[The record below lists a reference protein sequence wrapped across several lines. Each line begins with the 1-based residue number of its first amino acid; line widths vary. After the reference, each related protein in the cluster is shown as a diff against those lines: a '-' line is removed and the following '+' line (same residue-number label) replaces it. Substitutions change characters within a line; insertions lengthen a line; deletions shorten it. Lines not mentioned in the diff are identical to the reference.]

1 LPGLVKITLPFFF
14 FQPDYSSHGINVIF
28 EPKTK
33 TLIMKRLIFI
43 NLLLF
48 FSTCLHAQDF
58 FREDFDTG
66 KKYIL
71 LANPTV
77 SNIKTVDFLVNK
89 KLLQINPRKVN
100 FVGIYHENQDYD
112 FTETRGFIEK
122 SDLNYFKLHEIKGEL
137 NEKQLFKQNSISN
150 DLKFI
155 FQNSVG
161 IFFFGGA
168 DIPPT
173 VYGEENSSS
182 VVTEPE
188 RHYFETTFL
197 FHLLGGFQNEN
208 FTPFLEENPD
218 YVITGFC
225 LGMQTMNVAT
235 GGTLIQDIP
244 AEIYG
249 ATNDETTLQTEKENL
264 HRNYWQNLSDDP
276 QLMGINFH
284 TIHFSEHPF
293 FTKKVKAGKN
303 SVPLVCSSHHQAA
316 EKLGKGMEIT
326 AFSPDGKIIE
336 GLAHSHYPHVFA
348 VQFHP
353 EVPALHENREKRK
366 FHPNDELHTYH
377 EIIGK
382 EGSEFHKKYWK
393 YISKTLK
400 KAGR

>member
-1 LPGLVKITLPFFF
+1 
-14 FQPDYSSHGINVIF
+14 
-28 EPKTK
+28 
-33 TLIMKRLIFI
+33 MKKLIFI

-48 FSTCLHAQDF
+48 FSTALFAQNF
-58 FREDFDTG
+58 FREDFDTA

-71 LANPTV
+71 LANPTKN
-77 SNIKTVDFLVNK
+77 NIETIDFLITK
-89 KLLQINPRKVN
+89 KLLKINARKVN
-100 FVGIYHENQDYD
+100 FVGVYHENQDYD
-112 FTETRGFIEK
+112 FTETRSFIEK
-122 SDLNYFKLHEIKGEL
+122 NGLNYIKLHEIRGEL
-137 NEKQLFKQNSISN
+137 NETRLFEQNPVSN

-173 VYGEENSSS
+173 VYGEENSLSA
-182 VVTEPE
+182 VTEAE

-197 FHLLGGFQNEN
+197 FHLLGGFQNES
-208 FTPFLEENPD
+208 FTPFLETNPE
-218 YVITGFC
+218 YFITVFC

-244 AEIYG
+244 SEIYG
-249 ATNDETTLQTEKENL
+249 ATNDETALQTEKENL
-264 HRNYWQNLSDDP
+264 HRNYWQNISDDP

-284 TIHFSEHPF
+284 TIHFTEHPF
-293 FTKKVKAGKN
+293 FTQKVKAGKK
-303 SVPLVCSSHHQAA
+303 SVPKVCSSHHQAA
-316 EKLGKGMEIT
+316 EKLGKGLEVT
-326 AFSPDGKIIE
+326 AVSPDGKIVE
-336 GLAHSHYPHVFA
+336 GLAHSRYPHVFA

-366 FHPNDELHTYH
+366 FNPDDEPMTYH

-382 EGSEFHKKYWK
+382 GGSKFHKKYWR

-400 KAGR
+400 KAWR

>member
-1 LPGLVKITLPFFF
+1 
-14 FQPDYSSHGINVIF
+14 
-28 EPKTK
+28 
-33 TLIMKRLIFI
+33 MKKLIFI
-43 NLLLF
+43 NILLLF
-48 FSTCLHAQDF
+48 STVLFAQNF
-58 FREDFDTG
+58 FREDFDTR

-77 SNIKTVDFLVNK
+77 TNIKTIEFLVNK
-89 KLLQINPRKVN
+89 KLFKINPRKIN
-100 FVGIYHENQDYD
+100 FVGVYHENQDYD
-112 FTETRGFIEK
+112 FTETSKFIEK
-122 SDLNYFKLHEIKGEL
+122 SELHYFKLHEIRGDL
-137 NEKQLFKQNSISN
+137 NENQLFKQNSISS

-168 DIPPT
+168 DIPPS
-173 VYGEENSSS
+173 VYGEKNSLS
-182 VVTEPE
+182 VVTEAE

-208 FTPFLEENPD
+208 YVPFLEENPQ
-218 YVITGFC
+218 YFITGFC

-244 AEIYG
+244 SEIYN

-264 HRNYWQNLSDDP
+264 HRNYWQNLSDDR

-284 TIHFSEHPF
+284 TIHFTQHPF
-293 FTKKVKAGKN
+293 FTRQVKTGKN
-303 SVPLVCSSHHQAA
+303 SAPLVCSSHHQAA
-316 EKLGKGMEIT
+316 EKLGKGLEVT
-326 AFSPDGKIIE
+326 AVSPDGKIVE
-336 GLAHSHYPHVFA
+336 GLAHIHYPHVFA

-353 EVPALHENREKRK
+353 EVPALHENQEKRK
-366 FHPNDELHTYH
+366 FHPDDEPLTYH

-382 EGSEFHKKYWK
+382 VGSKFHKKYWK

-400 KAGR
+400 KVSN

>member
-1 LPGLVKITLPFFF
+1 
-14 FQPDYSSHGINVIF
+14 
-28 EPKTK
+28 
-33 TLIMKRLIFI
+33 MKRLIFI

-48 FSTCLHAQDF
+48 FSTALFAQNF

-77 SNIKTVDFLVNK
+77 NNIETVNFLLHK
-89 KLLQINPRKVN
+89 KLLKINPRKIN
-100 FVGIYHENQDYD
+100 FVGVYHENQDYD
-112 FTETRGFIEK
+112 FTETSRFIEK
-122 SDLNYFKLHEIKGEL
+122 SELNYIKLHEIRGDLEE
-137 NEKQLFKQNSISN
+137 NQLFEQNSISN
-150 DLKFI
+150 DLNHI

-168 DIPPT
+168 DIPPS
-173 VYGEENSSS
+173 VYGEENSLS
-182 VVTEPE
+182 VVTESE

-208 FTPFLEENPD
+208 FTPYLEENPE
-218 YVITGFC
+218 YFITGFC

-249 ATNDETTLQTEKENL
+249 ATNDETTLQTGKENL

-284 TIHFSEHPF
+284 TIHFTDHAF
-293 FTKKVKAGKN
+293 FTRKVKAGNK
-303 SVPLVCSSHHQAA
+303 SVPMVCSSHHQAA
-316 EKLGKGMEIT
+316 KKLGKGLEVT
-326 AFSPDGKIIE
+326 AVSPDGKIVE
-336 GLAHSHYPHVFA
+336 GLAHSQYPHVFA

-366 FHPNDELHTYH
+366 FHPEDEPLTYH

-382 EGSEFHKKYWK
+382 EGIKFHKKYWN